1 MLLDADELVA
11 KVLLLIVELAVEEY
25 TLLEVTMLDVG

>member
-1 MLLDADELVA
+1 MLLDADKLVA

-25 TLLEVTMLDVG
+25 ALLEVTMLDVG